1 MTPDEK
7 RKRFLA
13 LAKAPHVETG
23 REFEEHFGQLELD
36 FTPVKIKRAL
46 NHSSGRKHA
55 KTKG

>member
-7 RKRFLA
+7 RRRFNA

-36 FTPVKIKRAL
+36 FSPKARKRVQTQPSKSKYAC
-46 NHSSGRKHA
+46 A
-55 KTKG
+55 E